1 MAKIASHRFEDYTCV
16 HKLYMDSCGIGQQS
30 NNTFIDCL
38 TFFSLFFLL
47 KRYQNSAVRGN
58 YLLRGGG
65 WNA

>member
-38 TFFSLFFLL
+38 TFFSLFFYSNVTRTLL
-47 KRYQNSAVRGN
+47 YVEII
-58 YLLRGGG
+58 Y
-65 WNA
+65 